1 MSNIQKYKFDFIV
14 LRFGSLYGGKANKFN
29 SIGKYIEQ
37 AINSKKIVRFSDG
50 EEVRNYIFIEDA
62 MKYAQI

>member
-1 MSNIQKYKFDFIV
+1 MIIEQYSKKYKFDFIV

-37 AINSKKIVRFSDG
+37 AINSKKL
-50 EEVRNYIFIEDA
+50 
-62 MKYAQI
+62 